1 MKIAVVL
8 KGSIIAIRELI
19 ATKANPRKFILIL
32 EKGLQ
37 EGDIRFATFL
47 KKKSFHVLN
56 DRKINRFLNPGK
68 DMALDLYRIVDYQIK
83 LIRSFFLLKF
93 NPQNPKTPKPK
104 TMFAFNQ
111 ILINI
116 L

>member
-37 EGDIRFATFL
+37 EWDIRFATFL
-47 KKKSFHVLN
+47 KKKSFHVVN

-68 DMALDLYRIVDYQIK
+68 DMALDLYHIV
-83 LIRSFFLLKF
+83 
-93 NPQNPKTPKPK
+93 
-104 TMFAFNQ
+104 
-111 ILINI
+111 
-116 L
+116 